1 MDSSYILYGIIEEPI
16 EIAYLNIQVCGIT
29 ELQEQY
35 SW

>member
-1 MDSSYILYGIIEEPI
+1 MDGIFSGIVEEPI
-16 EIAYLNIQVCGIT
+16 EIGYLNIQASGIT